1 MHLKSCYFADSHM
14 EGTPCQMCEQVL
26 TEVRQRK
33 QDIFPESVDPG
44 LELAKRFPKYWK
56 PLPAHWQAI
65 DTYRINE
72 LFPVTGDHSG
82 RILHSR
88 KKLLVPGVRTGGK
101 SLNIDITEA
110 HATLGAWLGD
120 NSKPELSFQ
129 INDAHLVDG
138 KGGCS
143 LCHGS
148 GLDLQRRACFCQRV
162 KP

>member
-1 MHLKSCYFADSHM
+1 MHLKSCYFADNHM

-101 SLNIDITEA
+101 SLNTDISEA
-110 HATLGAWLGD
+110 HATLGAWLDD
-120 NSKPELSFQ
+120 NTPATETKSYHIF
-129 INDAHLVDG
+129 DG
-138 KGGCS
+138 QVGCP
-143 LCHGS
+143 LCHGT
-148 GLDLQRRACFCQRV
+148 GLDLQRRACFCKRV
-162 KP
+162 TP